1 MRKMRFVRLTYCHT
15 LVSPGMGAVTHTFFV
30 LKALMTLDLP
40 TFGYPMNPTE
50 TFCLSLRSRLN
61 CRSSE
66 SNAPLP
72 KGFVTDAW
80 NARVGYSR
88 LR

>member
-1 MRKMRFVRLTYCHT
+1 
-15 LVSPGMGAVTHTFFV
+15 
-30 LKALMTLDLP
+30 
-40 TFGYPMNPTE
+40 MNPTE